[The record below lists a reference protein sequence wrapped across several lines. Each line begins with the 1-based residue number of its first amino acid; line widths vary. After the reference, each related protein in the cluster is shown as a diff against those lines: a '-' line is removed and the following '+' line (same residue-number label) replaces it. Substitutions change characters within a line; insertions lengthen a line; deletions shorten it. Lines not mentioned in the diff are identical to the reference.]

1 MPALFDTMT
10 RKFLIVPERRM
21 GGILLACL
29 LCILVAFGLAV
40 WKIDRNIRDG
50 NFCFLEETASR
61 IGRAVALRISIS
73 SHTLEAVGM
82 GHAHDWDDA
91 HFAGVERVY
100 TRLGLS
106 RLIYVGKDGVGHDH
120 GGKSYDFAGNDAV
133 MAALGGKIRAFDC
146 QLLQGYGADDSHED
160 HLGLAVPVHQDSEV
174 VGAVVADVGLHL
186 GRSLLNSELLE
197 GKLVFSI
204 LDRNGILLLK
214 FSDIA
219 EDIGKHKSQPPEILV
234 EDIARNDIGM
244 RIAKLQGARAS
255 FGYTSRDGTQHS
267 AVLVPVPE
275 YGLYT
280 LVVSTGRFGIEEFAF
295 VDRTVFLL
303 FGLTTGVLVFL
314 CVMLCL
320 FYRYSRRLAFV
331 DPVTHGMSPVRF
343 GLEYDRKVALA
354 GRGDASLYC
363 IDINRF
369 KLINDFFGH
378 EEGDRLLRLFH
389 ASMER
394 ELSGKG
400 ACLCRASRDM
410 YFLLAC
416 GLGMD
421 YVLSSLDRALLSSI
435 REFGSRE
442 GTGRNSSFS
451 VSVGICPIT
460 STVSDL
466 AVVKDRADIARER
479 ASMSFGN
486 FIHYGIFDE
495 EDMQRARREHSIES
509 CMTQSLE
516 NGDFYILLQPKV
528 VLSTGAICGAE
539 ALVRWHHPQLGLIM
553 PDEFI
558 PLFERNGF
566 VKRIDMWVF
575 ERVCAMMAR
584 WIGKGYRLLPVS
596 VNLSRCDLENRL
608 SLAEEL
614 AKIADAYGVPHEY
627 LDLEI
632 TETSFYKDPASIR
645 RVVDGM
651 RKASF
656 QCSIDDFGT
665 GYSSLNLLPDL
676 SVATIKIDRS
686 FLSSGDMEK
695 SSEVIRMVVELADRL
710 GMKVIAEGV
719 ETEKQ
724 REFLRSCS
732 CQVGQGF
739 LYSKPV
745 SEEEFE
751 RMAFGSEGA
760 QAQDKSAKES

>member
-1 MPALFDTMT
+1 MPG
-10 RKFLIVPERRM
+10 RRM
-21 GGILLACL
+21 GSILIVSL
-29 LCILVAFGLAV
+29 LCFFAVFSLGV
-40 WKIDRNIRDG
+40 WKIENNIREG
-50 NFCFLEETASR
+50 NFRFLEETASR
-61 IGRAVALRISIS
+61 IGRAIALRINAS
-73 SHTLEAVGM
+73 SHAMEAVGM
-82 GHAHDWDDA
+82 GHVHDSDEE
-91 HFAGVERVY
+91 HFARVERIY
-100 TRLGLS
+100 NRLGLDS
-106 RLIYVGKDGVGHDH
+106 LIYVGTNGVGHDH
-120 GGKSYDFAGNDAV
+120 AGKRYDFTDNSAV
-133 MAALGGKIRAFDC
+133 MAALGGVTSVFDC
-146 QLLQGYGADDSHED
+146 RLLLED
-160 HLGLAVPVHQDSEV
+160 GEEGNHAGHLGLAVPVLQDDMV

-186 GRSLLNSELLE
+186 GRNILNSALLD

-204 LDRNGILLLK
+204 FDSRGTLLLES
-214 FSDIA
+214 SDFADEEQKSRSRYLEAIA
-219 EDIGKHKSQPPEILV
+219 EEMEKEGMARRIEESGGK
-234 EDIARNDIGM
+234 RT
-244 RIAKLQGARAS
+244 S
-255 FGYTSRDGTQHS
+255 FAFTSKDGRSHS
-267 AVLVPVPE
+267 AVLVPIPE
-275 YGLYT
+275 YNLCT

-295 VDRTVFLL
+295 VDRTVYMLFVLSTGLL
-303 FGLTTGVLVFL
+303 GLL

-320 FYRYSRRLAFV
+320 FYRYCRRLAFV
-331 DPVTHGMSPVRF
+331 DPVTRGMSPVRF
-343 GLEYDRKVALA
+343 ELEYDRKMAFA
-354 GRGDASLYC
+354 GREDTSLYC

-378 EEGDRLLRLFH
+378 EEGNRLLSLLY
-389 ASMER
+389 ANMKR
-394 ELSGKG
+394 ELPGE
-400 ACLCRASRDM
+400 ATCLCRAGRDKFM
-410 YFLLAC
+410 LLVC
-416 GLGMD
+416 GIGQDLI
-421 YVLSSLDRALLSSI
+421 LSSLDRAMQASI

-460 STVSDL
+460 EEVSDL
-466 AVVKDRADIARER
+466 AVVKDHADLARER

-486 FIHYGIFDE
+486 FIHYGFFDE
-495 EDMQRARREHSIES
+495 EDMQRARRWHSIES

-516 NGDFYILLQPKV
+516 EGDFYILLQPKV
-528 VLSTGAICGAE
+528 VLSTGIICGAE

-575 ERVCAMMAR
+575 KRVCAMMAG
-584 WIGKGYRLLPVS
+584 WIAKGYRLLPVS

-719 ETEKQ
+719 ETEEQ

-751 RMAFGSEGA
+751 RMAYGSEGT
-760 QAQDKSAKES
+760 QAQDKSAKEI

>member
-50 NFCFLEETASR
+50 NFLFLEETASR

-146 QLLQGYGADDSHED
+146 QLLQGHGTDDSHED

-219 EDIGKHKSQPPEILV
+219 EDIGKHESQPPEILV
-234 EDIARNDIGM
+234 EDITRNDIGR
-244 RIAKLQGARAS
+244 RIAELQGARAS
-255 FGYTSRDGTQHS
+255 FAYTSRDGAQHS

-295 VDRTVFLL
+295 VDRTVYML
-303 FGLTTGVLVFL
+303 FALTTGALGLL

-320 FYRYSRRLAFV
+320 FYRYCRRLAFV
-331 DPVTHGMSPVRF
+331 DPVTRGMSPVRF
-343 GLEYDRKVALA
+343 ELEYDRRLD
-354 GRGDASLYC
+354 RTWQEDTDLYC

-378 EEGDRLLRLFH
+378 EEGNRLLSLFYDR
-389 ASMER
+389 MER
-394 ELSGKG
+394 ELPGETT
-400 ACLCRASRDM
+400 CLCRAGQDKYLLLSCGMGRD
-410 YFLLAC
+410 FI
-416 GLGMD
+416 
-421 YVLSSLDRALLSSI
+421 LSSLDRAMQTSI

-460 STVSDL
+460 GDVSDL
-466 AVVKDRADIARER
+466 AVVKDRADLARER

-486 FIHYGIFDE
+486 FIHYGVFDE
-495 EDMQRARREHSIES
+495 EDMQRARRWHSIES

-539 ALVRWHHPQLGLIM
+539 ALVRWHHPQLGIIM

-575 ERVCAMMAR
+575 EHVCAMMAG

-608 SLAEEL
+608 SLTEEL
-614 AKIADAYGVPHEY
+614 AEIADSHGVPHEY

-645 RVVDGM
+645 RVVDSM

-686 FLSSGDMEK
+686 FLTSADRERG
-695 SSEVIRMVVELADRL
+695 SEVIRMIVELADKL

-719 ETEKQ
+719 ETEEQ

-760 QAQDKSAKES
+760 QAQDKSTKES